1 MYGSIK
7 INKMR
12 LKHNKFKNTGI
23 LFELLTRQITADI
36 MSSKESAAVNIIKK
50 YFSRGE
56 LAKEYKLYQTLTK
69 AVSLSEVKAESTIS
83 STIKLA
89 ERLNRTNLRKEKYN
103 LIKEIKEN
111 YDLEEFFKAKI
122 HNYKAHA
129 AIYNLIETHIS
140 TEFIDPSF
148 VVDNKVTLL
157 EFLTKQDIN
166 KGKVEDQVMLEY
178 AAQDKNTR
186 ALISKIMIE
195 KFNEKYSNLLPEQ
208 REVLKTYIN
217 KISNTVSLRDYVN
230 SSFDSIKKTLSELQT
245 EVKDQRTQ
253 IKLKELV
260 SIIKPLDKGDSVKDE
275 DILNILQFH
284 ELIHEIKSL

>member
-1 MYGSIK
+1 VK
-7 INKMR
+7 

-36 MSSKESAAVNIIKK
+36 MSNKESAAVGIVKK

-69 AVSLSEVKAESTIS
+69 VTSLSEAKAEGIVT

-89 ERLNRTNLRKEKYN
+89 ERLNRSSLRKEKYN
-103 LIKEIKEN
+103 LIKEIKEI

-122 HNYKAHA
+122 YNYKAHA
-129 AIYNLIETHIS
+129 AIYNLIEAHIS

-148 VVDNKVTLL
+148 VVDNKITLL
-157 EFLTKQDIN
+157 EFLTKQGIN
-166 KGKVEDQVMLEY
+166 KDKIEDQVMLEY
-178 AAQDKNTR
+178 ASQDKTTR
-186 ALISKIMIE
+186 TLISKIMIE

-217 KISNTVSLRDYVN
+217 KISNTVSLREYVN
-230 SSFDSIKKTLSELQT
+230 KSFEDIKKTLTELS
-245 EVKDQRTQ
+245 VKVADQRTQ
-253 IKLKELV
+253 IKLKELQ
-260 SIIKPLDKGDSVKDE
+260 SIIKPLDKNESVKDE
-275 DILNILQFH
+275 DILNLLQFH
-284 ELIHEIKSL
+284 ELIHEIKTL

>member
-1 MYGSIK
+1 MK
-7 INKMR
+7 

-36 MSSKESAAVNIIKK
+36 MSNKESVAVDIVKR

-56 LAKEYKLYQTLTK
+56 IAKEYKLYQTLTK
-69 AVSLSEVKAESTIS
+69 VASLSEAKAETVIN
-83 STIKLA
+83 STIKLS
-89 ERLNRTNLRKEKYN
+89 ERINRTALRKEKYN

-129 AIYNLIETHIS
+129 AIYNLIEAHIS
-140 TEFIDPSF
+140 LEFIDPSF

-157 EFLTKQDIN
+157 ESLTKQEIDKDKIEN
-166 KGKVEDQVMLEY
+166 QVMLEY
-178 AAQDKNTR
+178 ANQDKATR

-208 REVLKTYIN
+208 RDVLRTYIN
-217 KISNTVSLRDYVN
+217 NISNTVSLREYVN
-230 SSFDSIKKTLSELQT
+230 TSFESIKTTLTELKDK
-245 EVKDQRTQ
+245 VADQRTQ
-253 IKLKELV
+253 IKLNELV
-260 SIIKPLDKGDSVKDE
+260 SIIKPIEKTDSVKDE
-275 DILNILQFH
+275 DILNLLQFH
-284 ELIHEIKSL
+284 ELVHEIKTL

>member
-1 MYGSIK
+1 MK
-7 INKMR
+7 

-36 MSSKESAAVNIIKK
+36 MSNKESAAVGIVKK

-56 LAKEYKLYQTLTK
+56 IAKEYKLYQALTK
-69 AVSLSEVKAESTIS
+69 ATSLSEAKAESIIS

-89 ERLNRTNLRKEKYN
+89 ERLNRSSLRKEKYN
-103 LIKEIKEN
+103 LIKEIKET

-129 AIYNLIETHIS
+129 AIYNLIEAHVT

-208 REVLKTYIN
+208 RDVLKTYIN
-217 KISNTVSLRDYVN
+217 KISNTVSLREYVN
-230 SSFDSIKKTLSELQT
+230 QSFEGIKKTLNELT
-245 EVKDQRTQ
+245 PKVTDQRTQ
-253 IKLKELV
+253 IKLKELH
-260 SIIKPLDKGDSVKDE
+260 SIIKPIDKNDSVKDE
-275 DILNILQFH
+275 DILNLLQFH